1 MKTWGI
7 KNRAMASEMYD
18 YVTKAMLR
26 DGSIN
31 MAGLQA
37 LVDQQRESAKIT
49 EPVSAAQ
56 VIDYSFVEKVRKE
69 LGMGR

>member
-1 MKTWGI
+1 MPALRKPD
-7 KNRAMASEMYD
+7 RAASD
-18 YVTKAMLR
+18 VHRAPQR
-26 DGSIN
+26 DASIN
-31 MAGLQA
+31 MAGLGA
-37 LVDQQRESAKIT
+37 LVDQQRESARLT